1 VATKVAKPVKVHFT
15 QGTMTLLN
23 EVVLRVV
30 LECGKAKF
38 AKKFMVYAL
47 DGMETILRNTFLD
60 TYLVDVLKG
69 GSKF

>member
-1 VATKVAKPVKVHFT
+1 
-15 QGTMTLLN
+15 MTLVN
-23 EVVLRVV
+23 EVVLRVI

-38 AKKFMVYAL
+38 AKNFMVYAL
-47 DGMETILRNTFLD
+47 DGMEAILRNTFLD